1 MLKKKTAEKSK
12 DQDTAPKTKTP
23 RESMN
28 AMYKL
33 TRHVYDA
40 SRKFYL
46 FGRDHLIDHLN
57 PQPDENIIEIGCGTA
72 RNLIKM
78 AYKYPNANFYGLDAS
93 DEMLKTARQSLLRLQ
108 LADRVPVMQGLAQ
121 DFDYKKLTNNKQPNK
136 IVFSYVLSMIP
147 DAKGAIDHALEMLP
161 EGGEIHIVDF
171 CHLKGQPAF
180 FQKILRK
187 WLDLFHVKYD
197 PELLRYI
204 KSLDTEQKASVS
216 LESLYKDYAYYAVI
230 KKV

>member
-1 MLKKKTAEKSK
+1 MLKKKPQAETDENKG
-12 DQDTAPKTKTP
+12 PKTP

-33 TRHVYDA
+33 TRHIYDA
-40 SRKFYL
+40 SRRFYL

-57 PQPDENIIEIGCGTA
+57 AKPDEHIIEVGCGTA

-78 AYKYPNANFYGLDAS
+78 AYRYSNSYFYGIDAS

-108 LADRVPVMQGLAQ
+108 LADKVPVMQGLAQ
-121 DFDYKKLTNNKQPNK
+121 DFDYKKLTGDNQPDK

-147 DAKGAIDHALEMLP
+147 DAKGAIDHAMEMLP
-161 EGGEIHIVDF
+161 SGGEIHIVDF

-187 WLDLFHVKYD
+187 WLTLFHVKYD
-197 PELLRYI
+197 PQLLKYI
-204 KSLDTEQKASVS
+204 KSLNNDQKADVK
-216 LESLYKDYAYYAVI
+216 LQSLYKDYAYYAVVE
-230 KKV
+230 KN